1 MAYLRQITAFGYV
14 KYLQVTRQTKSVNMQ
29 ECVMCNFESKSS
41 IRALAIYQASYSQL
55 KLEGR
60 LQNENEMKH

>member
-1 MAYLRQITAFGYV
+1 MFNHTSNN
-14 KYLQVTRQTKSVNMQ
+14 LQSIHISSAGQTKSVKMQ